1 VAVEM
6 VIFDT
11 NILIELYRG
20 NLTVKEEAQLIK
32 SDVFYV
38 SSITVAEFMVG
49 AKNKDDLKRIEKDLS
64 KYTAIPINAEI
75 TDIFIDLFRTF
86 TLSHRPGIADTLIA
100 ATAIYYH
107 LPLYTLNKKHFQFIP
122 GLHLV

>member
-1 VAVEM
+1 M

-20 NLTVKEEAQLIK
+20 NVAIK
-32 SDVFYV
+32 QSVEQFESNVLYL
-38 SSITVAEFMVG
+38 SSISVAEFLVG
-49 AKNKDDLKRIEKDLS
+49 AKNKTDLAKIENQLS
-64 KYTAIPINAEI
+64 NYTTIPINPEI
-75 TDIFIDLFRTF
+75 SQIFISLYRTF

-100 ATAIYYH
+100 ATALYYD

-122 GLHLV
+122 GIQLI

>member
-1 VAVEM
+1 M

-20 NLTVKEEAQLIK
+20 NAKVKEEIELLD
-32 SDVFYV
+32 STVFYI
-38 SSITVAEFMVG
+38 SSITAAEFMVG
-49 AKNKDDLKRIEKDLS
+49 ARDKADLKKIEKQLS
-64 KYTAIPINAEI
+64 KYTLIPIN
-75 TDIFIDLFRTF
+75 TDISEIFIDLFKSL

-107 LPLYTLNKKHFQFIP
+107 IPLYTYNKKHFQFIP
-122 GLHLV
+122 GIQLV

>member
-1 VAVEM
+1 M

-20 NLTVKEEAQLIK
+20 NVVVRDGISRIEA
-32 SDVFYV
+32 DVFYV

-49 AKNKDDLKRIEKDLS
+49 AKNKVDLEKIEKHLNT
-64 KYTAIPINAEI
+64 YTVIPIDTDI
-75 TDIFIDLFRTF
+75 SDIFIDLFRTF

-100 ATAIYYH
+100 ATALHYH

-122 GLHLV
+122 GITLI

>member
-1 VAVEM
+1 M

-20 NLTVKEEAQLIK
+20 NLAVKKEIELLNTNI
-32 SDVFYV
+32 FYI

-49 AKNKDDLKRIEKDLS
+49 AKDKVDFKRIENQLS
-64 KYTAIPINAEI
+64 KYTHIPINTDI
-75 TDIFIDLFRTF
+75 TEIFIDLFKSL

-100 ATAIYYH
+100 ATALYYH

-122 GLHLV
+122 GITLV

>member
-1 VAVEM
+1 M

-20 NLTVKEEAQLIK
+20 NLAVKEEIERINTN
-32 SDVFYV
+32 VFYI

-49 AKNKDDLKRIEKDLS
+49 AKDKVDLKRIEKQLS
-64 KYTAIPINAEI
+64 KYTAIPINTDI
-75 TDIFIDLFRTF
+75 TEIFIDLFKML

-100 ATAIYYH
+100 ATALYYH
-107 LPLYTLNKKHFQFIP
+107 LPLYTYNKKHFQFIP
-122 GLHLV
+122 GLELITP

>member
-1 VAVEM
+1 M

-20 NLTVKEEAQLIK
+20 NLAVKDEIQQLR
-32 SDVFYV
+32 SNVFYI

-49 AKNKDDLKRIEKDLS
+49 ARDKADLKRIEKQLN
-64 KYTAIPINAEI
+64 KYTHIPINADI
-75 TDIFIDLFRTF
+75 TDIFLDLFRTH

-100 ATAIYYH
+100 ATALYYH
-107 LPLYTLNKKHFQFIP
+107 LPLYTYNKKHFQFVP
-122 GLHLV
+122 GIELI

>member
-1 VAVEM
+1 M

-20 NLTVKEEAQLIK
+20 NISIK
-32 SDVFYV
+32 QEIERIEPNVFYI

-49 AKNKDDLKRIEKDLS
+49 ARDKADLKKIEDQLS
-64 KYTAIPINAEI
+64 KYTAIPINTDI
-75 TDIFIDLFRTF
+75 TDIFIDLFRTL

-107 LPLYTLNKKHFQFIP
+107 LPVFTLNKKHFQFIP
-122 GLHLV
+122 GIELV

>member
-1 VAVEM
+1 M

-20 NLTVKEEAQLIK
+20 NLAVKEETQQIQ
-32 SDVFYV
+32 SDIFYV

-49 AKNKDDLKRIEKDLS
+49 AKNKDDFTRIENQLS
-64 KYTAIPINAEI
+64 KYTQIPVNTEI
-75 TDIFIDLFRTF
+75 TEIFIDLFRAF
-86 TLSHRPGIADTLIA
+86 TLSRRPGIADTLIA
-100 ATAIYYH
+100 ATALYYH

-122 GLHLV
+122 GIELI

>member
-1 VAVEM
+1 M

-20 NLTVKEEAQLIK
+20 NIAVKEEIE
-32 SDVFYV
+32 SINSNVFYI

-49 AKNKDDLKRIEKDLS
+49 AKDKTDLKKIEKQLS
-64 KYTAIPINAEI
+64 YYTAIPINTEI
-75 TDIFIDLFRTF
+75 TDIFIDLFRTL

-100 ATAIYYH
+100 ATALYYH
-107 LPLYTLNKKHFQFIP
+107 LPLYTYNKKHFQFIP
-122 GLHLV
+122 GIELV